1 MAQHTN
7 STRSSNDW
15 KLHFHSFP
23 YGESLFVLLVFLY
36 GLKIQL
42 RKPNRQRNVKLI
54 RDFWRKMV
62 QLMSA
67 LLNYCA
73 YIRYLGNNH
82 IRKHVRNAKV
92 VPYENKTIPKIE
104 KKHKDKHPWDIAQE
118 IILEWQRAALAV
130 KWAIIPLEVLM
141 DEQFLKVLHSIEE
154 ITDTT
159 PLRDLAKQLPKQ
171 IYNIIQSQE
180 QMTRISA
187 ELTDQLVFD
196 VAKTY
201 YYSVIE
207 CLCKLIKSI
216 QQGQRTALVSLAK
229 IVQDQR
235 DEIEGYQVLL
245 KLPEEMRQLQQKMDK
260 LMKHVN
266 IHLERTDK
274 KTSVT
279 WVTISDIR
287 SQIHR
292 LEATIEGNFEHIP
305 EPDQPSWVFP
315 GDIAQIHA
323 PENDTLLCEE
333 FEEQVPFNEHQQQDE
348 DSATGGQ
355 PQEEQDNTPQRL
367 SPIEQYIPAGTEGGE
382 SSPSSS
388 TYDEEETAE
397 EELARFF
404 DNPSY
409 RAANP
414 ALLNPIEPEE
424 DWGDT
429 PPGLLPIPIAPGPP
443 PPTSRFEKR
452 QRYLQRRRERRRQ
465 NDWERDHH

>member
-1 MAQHTN
+1 
-7 STRSSNDW
+7 
-15 KLHFHSFP
+15 
-23 YGESLFVLLVFLY
+23 
-36 GLKIQL
+36 
-42 RKPNRQRNVKLI
+42 
-54 RDFWRKMV
+54 
-62 QLMSA
+62 
-67 LLNYCA
+67 
-73 YIRYLGNNH
+73 
-82 IRKHVRNAKV
+82 
-92 VPYENKTIPKIE
+92 
-104 KKHKDKHPWDIAQE
+104 
-118 IILEWQRAALAV
+118 
-130 KWAIIPLEVLM
+130 
-141 DEQFLKVLHSIEE
+141 
-154 ITDTT
+154 
-159 PLRDLAKQLPKQ
+159 
-171 IYNIIQSQE
+171 
-180 QMTRISA
+180 
-187 ELTDQLVFD
+187 
-196 VAKTY
+196 
-201 YYSVIE
+201 
-207 CLCKLIKSI
+207 
-216 QQGQRTALVSLAK
+216 
-229 IVQDQR
+229 
-235 DEIEGYQVLL
+235 
-245 KLPEEMRQLQQKMDK
+245 MRQLQQKMDK

-279 WVTISDIR
+279 SVTISEIR

-323 PENDTLLCEE
+323 LENDTLLCEE

-367 SPIEQYIPAGTEGGE
+367 SPIGQYIPAGAEGGE